1 MDNKTSPASRT
12 DTVKTGDRGGA
23 GIAIGLVI
31 ALIMVVAASQ
41 FGPLKR
47 YLTVSPP
54 AQRPQAAAPAVDT
67 RQPAPPVPTA
77 IVETPTPAAPQAA
90 PAAVELE
97 RMPTLMLADP
107 PPSAQAAAQPQP
119 QPVLPTGEA
128 GLVEA
133 MRKGLLRPAS
143 GGDLGAWKSRWSQVN
158 ARGLPR
164 AFDERTQTMSAYVIQ
179 RDLEIP
185 GGLHGAHSVVFVLEK
200 GVPYPRGDAGH
211 SVILD
216 QATGACIG
224 AVCGTLLGQD

>member
-1 MDNKTSPASRT
+1 MDNKTSPASASRT
-12 DTVKTGDRGGA
+12 DTVKTGDRGAA

-54 AQRPQAAAPAVDT
+54 AQMPQAAAPAVDAG
-67 RQPAPPVPTA
+67 RPAPPAV
-77 IVETPTPAAPQAA
+77 VETPTPAAPQAA

-107 PPSAQAAAQPQP
+107 VLSAQTAVQPQP
-119 QPVLPTGEA
+119 QPVLPAGEA

-133 MRKGLLRPAS
+133 VRKGLLRPAS
-143 GGDLGAWKSRWSQVN
+143 GGDLGVWKSRWSQVN

-164 AFDERTQTMSAYVIQ
+164 SFDERTQTMSAYVIQ

-224 AVCGTLLGQD
+224 AVCGMLLGQD